1 MHHPT
6 TRHAGSPPAP
16 TDADGRTGVLA
27 SMCLALV
34 LVVASVSSVNLAL
47 TEISLDL
54 DTSSSQLT
62 WIADAYTVALAALV
76 LPFGALGDKLGRRTL
91 LLIGT
96 VVFGT
101 AALLAALAGTPNELI
116 ACRAGMGVG
125 AAMIMPGTLSTI
137 TAVFSAD
144 RRPKAVSVWA
154 GFASSGA
161 ILGLLTCGLVLE
173 WFSWRASFVATAGLA
188 IASFIGTRLM
198 APNTSDPEEVT
209 IDVPGSALSAVG
221 VGALVFGIIDGAEAG
236 WGAPTT
242 IISLAIAIASIG
254 AFIRWELRTSDPML
268 DVRLFR
274 LRGFATGSLALTVQF
289 FCLFGFFLVGLQFL
303 QLMLD
308 LSPLVSAVSLLPL
321 GMVVMPMSR
330 RAPHIVDRLGERRVM
345 TAGLTLLGTG
355 LLIMSTLD
363 AGSSYWPVLGGL
375 VVFGLGMAFTSTPS
389 TTAIVT
395 SLPRA
400 KQGVASAMNDVSRE
414 VGSAIGIAVL
424 GSLFNSGYRD
434 AVTPATG
441 SLPEDAAH
449 AVGESAGAGLAIAE
463 RLGSPGGDLEAAVR
477 GAFASGLTDAM
488 RAGALVA
495 VLAAAFVAWYGPRR
509 VATLERS
516 EPEPDTSSVGAVE
529 CTR

>member
-1 MHHPT
+1 MHHPHDT
-6 TRHAGSPPAP
+6 LAGAPPV
-16 TDADGRTGVLA
+16 TNDDGRAGVLA

-91 LLIGT
+91 LLVGT
-96 VVFGT
+96 VVFGI
-101 AALLAALAGTPNELI
+101 AALLAALAGDAGQLI
-116 ACRAGMGVG
+116 ACRTGMGVG

-137 TAVFSAD
+137 TAVFSED
-144 RRPKAVSVWA
+144 RRPNAVSVWA

-173 WFSWRASFVATAGLA
+173 WFTWRASFIATAALA
-188 IASFIGTRLM
+188 GASLLGSWLM
-198 APNTSDPEEVT
+198 APNTADPDEVS
-209 IDVPGSALSAVG
+209 IDTPGSALSAVG

-236 WGAPTT
+236 WGATT
-242 IISLAIAIASIG
+242 TVTALTVAVAAMTG
-254 AFIRWELRTSDPML
+254 FVWWELRNPEPML

-303 QLMLD
+303 QLLLD
-308 LSPLVSAVSLLPL
+308 LSPFVSAVSLLPL
-321 GMVVMPMSR
+321 GMIVMPLSR
-330 RAPHIVDRLGERRVM
+330 RAPHVVERLGARRVM
-345 TAGLTLLGTG
+345 TAGLTFLAGG

-363 AGSSYWPVLGGL
+363 PDSSYWRFLGGL
-375 VVFGLGMAFTSTPS
+375 IVFGLGMAFTSTPA

-424 GSLFNSGYRD
+424 GSLFSAGYRD
-434 AVTPATG
+434 AVEPATT
-441 SLPEDAAH
+441 SLPAEAAH
-449 AVGESAGAGLAIAE
+449 ATGESAGAGLAIAE
-463 RLGSPGGDLEAAVR
+463 QLGSAALDASVR
-477 GAFASGLTDAM
+477 DAFAAGLTDAM
-488 RAGALVA
+488 RVGAVIA
-495 VLAAAFVAWYGPRR
+495 IAAALFVAWRGQRGGTDQAHH
-509 VATLERS
+509 ATS
-516 EPEPDTSSVGAVE
+516 EAAATEYV
-529 CTR
+529 R